1 MARHRARTRGTRRLF
16 SVLAL
21 LGLVAAVVFSPQ
33 AANALG
39 GKTAR
44 TSNPDIVARCTMQVQ
59 SVNTSNGTEALKV
72 TVQVQPARFSGY
84 FNNVYVI
91 AYCDVLSPNGDLL
104 GEFFQDRDGAVIP
117 PTSTTM
123 VVPIMD
129 SYQLCVTA
137 AAVLKNG
144 NVTNPP
150 SVCV

>member
-1 MARHRARTRGTRRLF
+1 
-16 SVLAL
+16 
-21 LGLVAAVVFSPQ
+21 
-33 AANALG
+33 
-39 GKTAR
+39 
-44 TSNPDIVARCTMQVQ
+44 MQVQ

-84 FNNVYVI
+84 FNNVYVV
-91 AYCDVLSPNGDLL
+91 AFCDVVGSDGSLL
-104 GEFFQDRDGAVIP
+104 GEFFQHRDGAVIP

-137 AAVLKNG
+137 GGVLKNG
-144 NVTNPP
+144 DVTTPP